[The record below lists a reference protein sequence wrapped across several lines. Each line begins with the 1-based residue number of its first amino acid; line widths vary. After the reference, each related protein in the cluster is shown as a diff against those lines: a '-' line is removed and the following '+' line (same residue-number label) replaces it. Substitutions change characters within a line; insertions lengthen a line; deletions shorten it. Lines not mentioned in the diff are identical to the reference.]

1 MDRDF
6 NLAKKPVT
14 PLVGVDVFI
23 PDSESRVLLIKR
35 TDNGFWCTPGGSQD
49 LGETPEECGVRE
61 VLEETGF
68 EIKINRL
75 LGVFI
80 SLKYESVNYPWKGRE
95 YLHCFFMGEIIGG
108 VGSPTDEAEEIGWF
122 YRDQLPQLNDRYEL
136 QINYGFDFLENAQ
149 LPPYFE

>member
-6 NLAKKPVT
+6 NLTKKPVT

-68 EIKINRL
+68 EITINRL
-75 LGVFI
+75 LGVFS
-80 SLKYESVNYPWKGRE
+80 SLKYESVNYPWKGE
-95 YLHCFFMGEIIGG
+95 NTFTVSSWVKSLEGLEALPMKQKKLAGFTEINFLH
-108 VGSPTDEAEEIGWF
+108 
-122 YRDQLPQLNDRYEL
+122 
-136 QINYGFDFLENAQ
+136 
-149 LPPYFE
+149 

>member
-6 NLAKKPVT
+6 NITKKPVT
-14 PLVGVDVFI
+14 PLVVVDVFI

-75 LGVFI
+75 LGVFS

-108 VGSPTDEAEEIGWF
+108 LEALPMKQKKLAGFTEI
-122 YRDQLPQLNDRYEL
+122 N
-136 QINYGFDFLENAQ
+136 FLH
-149 LPPYFE
+149 

>member
-6 NLAKKPVT
+6 NLTKKPVT

-61 VLEETGF
+61 VLEDNKKSDNSTCIDRKLITGASPLAAN
-68 EIKINRL
+68 ELGKLAANTL
-75 LGVFI
+75 LQ
-80 SLKYESVNYPWKGRE
+80 N
-95 YLHCFFMGEIIGG
+95 
-108 VGSPTDEAEEIGWF
+108 
-122 YRDQLPQLNDRYEL
+122 
-136 QINYGFDFLENAQ
+136 
-149 LPPYFE
+149 